1 MSNKSQ
7 VKIVNEYIQ
16 IINKYLSKKMSVS
29 RQQEVLVVLPEGSL
43 PAKQVVLIDAA
54 CDGSSLSNT
63 RTVTYKIGCSVSIR
77 EERLVLLCRC

>member
-16 IINKYLSKKMSVS
+16 IQYKYIQIVS

>member
-1 MSNKSQ
+1 
-7 VKIVNEYIQ
+7 
-16 IINKYLSKKMSVS
+16 MSVS

-77 EERLVLLCRC
+77 EERLVLLCRCWRETILETNEPISPST